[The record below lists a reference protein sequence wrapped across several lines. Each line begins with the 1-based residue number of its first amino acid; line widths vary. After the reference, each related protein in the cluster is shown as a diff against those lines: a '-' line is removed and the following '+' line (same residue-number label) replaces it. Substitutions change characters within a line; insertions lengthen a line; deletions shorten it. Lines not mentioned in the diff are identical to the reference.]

1 MSENSGSKIESKPV
15 GGLVEEIMNRNVVT
29 IQESATIGEAARTMR
44 SRGVGCLIVKRG
56 RELQGIV
63 TERDLVKALADDR
76 LDTSIGKVSSKP
88 LITVGPKSPVS
99 EAAKILASKG
109 IRRLPVVDGD
119 RLVGILTSTD
129 LVRYYAKL
137 SKYAVKNTGP

>member
-1 MSENSGSKIESKPV
+1 MKPKHA
-15 GGLVEEIMNRNVVT
+15 GGLVEEIMNRDVIT
-29 IQESATIGEAARTMR
+29 IQESASIGEAAKTMR

-63 TERDLVKALADDR
+63 TERDLVNALADGR
-76 LDTSIGKVSSKP
+76 LDTPIGEISSKP
-88 LITVGPKSPVS
+88 LITVGPRSPVN

-109 IRRLPVVDGD
+109 IRRLPVVDGE

-137 SKYAVKNTGP
+137 SKYAVKNIGP